1 MLPDPTFQGA
11 EGGVG
16 NVVLLSEADF
26 QDQNGN
32 PIPTDVLNAAGFTQD
47 PDTNQYYVDGSEPNA
62 AVGGPAGPAPN
73 CG

>member
-1 MLPDPTFQGA
+1 MLPDPNFAGA

-16 NVVLLSEADF
+16 SVVLLNADDF
-26 QDQNGN
+26 VDPDGN
-32 PIPTDVLNAAGFTQD
+32 PIPTEVLNAAGFTQD
-47 PDTNQYYVDGSEPNA
+47 PTTGQYYTDGSEPNV